1 MTQTESH
8 LPAPGVTPPP
18 AQSSEPTYDAAY
30 FASHCGIAY
39 ERNDHWL
46 NFFGGVADHIA
57 RDIVPTSSLDV
68 GCAMGFLVEAL
79 IDRGV
84 DAYGIDISEY
94 AIGEVRADVRPRCH
108 VGSALEPFGR
118 HFDLITCVEVI
129 EHMSAADAEAVVQ
142 NICAHTEDVVFA
154 STPIDYREETH
165 VNVNPPEHWAELFA
179 RFGFLRD
186 LTYDLTYLAPWAMRF
201 RRSRD
206 PLPRLVRD
214 YERELWRLRDE
225 KQQRNDVITTQLAQ
239 IDALRDAAAVADKE
253 LSRMEMLRG
262 ENARLSAELSTNQR
276 LLMAATAD
284 LSNLRDSGAG
294 RIADAIQHSVQLVA
308 PPGSRRQRS
317 LHRMVRAAIVLRED
331 GPSGLRKAVRERD
344 RGLVGTVQEQYDEW
358 RARHEPSWEDLN
370 RMRHEN
376 RLWTARPLVSIIMPT
391 YNPHEDWLRPAIES
405 VLGQV
410 YENWELCI
418 ADDASSAQHVNDIL
432 EQFAAADSR
441 IKVVRRSENGGIAA
455 ASASALELATGELIA
470 LLDHDDLLR
479 PHALHRVVELLQT
492 DEELDVISSDEDML
506 LSDGQ
511 YGKPFFKPD
520 WSPDLLLSVNYVCH
534 FLVMRRDLVERAGGF
549 RPGFDGAQDH
559 DLVLRTT
566 ELARHVGHVADVL
579 YAWRQV
585 PGSVALT
592 GDAKM
597 YAYEA
602 GQRAV
607 EEALSRRGLSGT
619 VTRAEDLGRYHVRLD
634 IVDTPPVAIVIPSR
648 DRVELLRR
656 CIESIERLSTYSNWS
671 ITIIDNDSVD
681 PQTLAYLEATPHQV
695 VRKPGHFNY
704 SRLINVGRSH
714 IDTPYMLTVNNDVTV
729 ITPDWIE
736 ALLEQVQRPEVGV
749 AGGRLLYPDG
759 RVQHEGIGIGNV
771 RGGYIAANLDAWWMG
786 RVIRD
791 VSAVT
796 GACQMVKTA
805 VFDEVGGYDET
816 LQVGFNDVDF
826 CLRVHKAGY
835 LVVYTP
841 FAELIHPESASRG
854 KALDPV
860 ADYEIFWNR
869 WGVDGGIHDPYLSPH
884 VRDLNPLQLRLDRI
898 PIDR

>member
-8 LPAPGVTPPP
+8 LPAPGITPPP
-18 AQSSEPTYDAAY
+18 AESHEPTYGAAY
-30 FASHCGIAY
+30 FAGHCGIAY

-46 NFFGGVADHIA
+46 KFFGDVADHIV
-57 RDIVPTSSLDV
+57 RDIAPKSSLDL

-79 IDRGV
+79 VDRGV

-94 AIGEVRADVRPRCH
+94 AIEKVRADIRPRCR
-108 VGSALEPFGR
+108 VGSALESLGR
-118 HFDLITCVEVI
+118 RFDLISCIELI
-129 EHMSAADAEAVVQ
+129 EHMPSSDAERVVE
-142 NICAHTEDVVFA
+142 NICAHTDDVIFA

-179 RFGFLRD
+179 RFGFQRD
-186 LTYDLTYLAPWAMRF
+186 LTQDLTYIAPWAMRF

-206 PLPRLVRD
+206 PLPRLVRE
-214 YERELWRLRDE
+214 YERELWHLRDE
-225 KQQRNDVITTQLAQ
+225 AQQRNEVIREQRAQ
-239 IDALRDAAAVADKE
+239 IDALGGPAAIVE
-253 LSRMEMLRG
+253 RERLRA
-262 ENARLSAELSTNQR
+262 ENARLSMELGTNQR
-276 LLMAATAD
+276 LLIKAGAD

-294 RIADAIQHSVQLVA
+294 RIVDVVQHTVRFVA
-308 PPGSRRQRS
+308 PRGSRRQRS
-317 LHRMVRAAIVLRED
+317 LHRMVRAAIVLRRD
-331 GPSGLRKAVRERD
+331 GPAGLRKAIQERGMEID
-344 RGLVGTVQEQYDEW
+344 TVQDQYDEW
-358 RARHEPSWEDLN
+358 RARHEPTWEDLN

-376 RLWTARPLVSIIMPT
+376 RLWTSRPLVSIIMPT

-418 ADDASSAQHVNDIL
+418 ADDASTAPHVRHIL
-432 EQFAAADSR
+432 DQFSVADPR
-441 IKVVRRSENGGIAA
+441 IRVVRRSENGGIAA
-455 ASASALELATGELIA
+455 ASASALELATGEFIA

-479 PHALHRVVELLQT
+479 PHALHRMVELLQT
-492 DEELDVISSDEDML
+492 DPELDVMYSDEDML
-506 LSDGQ
+506 LPDGS

-520 WSPDLLLSVNYVCH
+520 WSPDFLLSVNYVCH
-534 FLVMRRDLVERAGGF
+534 FLVLRRGLAERVGGF

-559 DLVLRTT
+559 DLVLRAT
-566 ELARHVGHVADVL
+566 EQARHVGHVPDVL
-579 YAWRQV
+579 YSWRQV
-585 PGSVALT
+585 PGSVALA

-607 EEALSRRGLSGT
+607 EEAVSRRGFSGR
-619 VTRAEDLGRYHVRLD
+619 VSRAEDLGRYHVRLD
-634 IVDTPPVAIVIPSR
+634 IVDAPHVAIVIPTR
-648 DRVELLRR
+648 DRVELLRK
-656 CIESIERLSTYSNWS
+656 CIESIESVSTYSNRS

-681 PQTLAYLEATPHQV
+681 PETLAYLDSVPYQV

-704 SRLINVGRSH
+704 SRLINLGRKS
-714 IDTPYMLTVNNDVTV
+714 IDAPYMLTVNNDITV
-729 ITPDWIE
+729 LTPDWIE

-786 RVIRD
+786 RVIRN

-796 GACQMVKTA
+796 GACQMVKTS

-826 CLRVHKAGY
+826 CLRVHEAGY
-835 LVVYTP
+835 LIVYTP
-841 FAELIHPESASRG
+841 FAELVHPESASRG

-860 ADYEIFWNR
+860 ADYEIFWKR
-869 WGVDGGIHDPYLSPH
+869 WGAEGGIHDPYLSPH
-884 VRDLNPLQLRLDRI
+884 LRDLHPLQLRLDRL